1 MGNVISFNST
11 VSDDS
16 LSMSNGLTDVL
27 IDYLLISGSELAVS
41 ESEKRMIVFLA
52 EKQQTVIGIGNVDFD
67 ITEMPWQAFSFEADK
82 AFLLKVIDYAH
93 SLSFQ
98 KNIWD
103 KLGYEPNRE
112 HIDYALNGFETLI
125 KRMTVND
132 IDENNLQEWLSDS
145 KQDDPVHC
153 GYPKC
158 HKHGVIM
165 SCWGCKLCNDG
176 K

>member
-41 ESEKRMIVFLA
+41 KSEKRMIVFLA

-67 ITEMPWQAFSFEADK
+67 IIAMPWQAFSFEADK
-82 AFLLKVIDYAH
+82 AFLLKVVDYAR

-98 KNIWD
+98 DNTWG
-103 KLGYEPNRE
+103 KLGYKPNRE

-132 IDENNLQEWLSDS
+132 IDENNLQEWLSYS
-145 KQDDPVHC
+145 KKDDPVNC
-153 GYPKC
+153 DYPKC

-176 K
+176 R